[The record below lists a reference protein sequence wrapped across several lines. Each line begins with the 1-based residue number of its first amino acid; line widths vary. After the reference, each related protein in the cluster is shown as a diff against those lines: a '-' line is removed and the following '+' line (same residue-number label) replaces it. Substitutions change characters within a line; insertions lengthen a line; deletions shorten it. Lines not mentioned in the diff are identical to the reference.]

1 MMWELVG
8 RFFTAVFG
16 GVVVF
21 YISMVLA
28 LLGRGGLE
36 GVPWALVRSAVLGVL
51 AMALVLLL
59 SGCAVPRAGLE
70 PHEVRGLEM
79 LHELR
84 EVAPDEGCCCD

>member
-21 YISMVLA
+21 YLSMILA

-36 GVPWALVRSAVLGVL
+36 AIPWALVRSAVLGVR

-59 SGCAVPRAGLE
+59 SGCAVPRELT
-70 PHEVRGLEM
+70 PTEVRGLAM